1 MKKYTYGT
9 RILHT
14 NYINNKLL
22 PYQLEKERKP
32 FKPEVEPT
40 LLKYNDYF
48 WKKIFPYK
56 KGINYSDYM
65 LSNIGSYSI
74 FYPLDSDKIAK
85 IIRGFIPPNENAT
98 ITDATANMGGAT
110 LAFSN
115 YFNHVNAVEI
125 IPFHCKILTNN
136 IKVYGAENKVKVYCD
151 DYLDIGNTLEQDVV
165 FFDPPWGGPDYKN
178 LELMDM
184 YLDNIMIGDIIK
196 SLIDKKKTKIIA
208 IRVPFNYDFKKLL
221 ELTEKSYVYSFK
233 KPNGK
238 LNFFLIILININI
251 YLY

>member
-9 RILHT
+9 RFLHT

-22 PYQLEKERKP
+22 PYQLERDRKP
-32 FKPEVEPT
+32 FIPEVEPT

-136 IKVYGAENKVKVYCD
+136 IKVYRAENKVKVHCN

-238 LNFFLIILININI
+238 LNFFLIILIR
-251 YLY
+251 